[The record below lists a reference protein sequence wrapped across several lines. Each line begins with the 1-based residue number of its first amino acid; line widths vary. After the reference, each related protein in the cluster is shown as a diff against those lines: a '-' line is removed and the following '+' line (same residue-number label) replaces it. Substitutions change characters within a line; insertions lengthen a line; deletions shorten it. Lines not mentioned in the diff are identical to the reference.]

1 MLLQEQIEEQRKQI
15 HTDGYLMSIGE
26 WISLYE
32 KDEIDIHP
40 EFQRYFRWS
49 HTQKSRLIESILLG
63 IPVPQV
69 FVAQRKDGVWEV
81 VDGLQRLST
90 IYQFVGILKDEEGN
104 LEPPLVLDGTE
115 YLSSLKGKKWDD
127 ENDPENS
134 LMPAQRLL
142 IKRSKIGVS
151 IILSDSDENSKY
163 ALFER
168 LNTGGLALSLQ
179 EVRNNTLI
187 SLNSS
192 LYQWVREMSNDPNF
206 KAVTNLNEK
215 QIREQFDMSLVVRYL
230 VFRKWDKN
238 DKMKP
243 YTEEKYI
250 TRKMSEF
257 ARQNNL
263 DLEEETAAFRTTFS
277 LLNEQVGPD
286 CFHSYSLK
294 TGKFDNIFESKI
306 YDCVAPG
313 LGYHYPAIESQSPSD
328 LHDKIVVLWNE
339 LSAISGIR
347 DFPLFL
353 IRTDQ
358 LIPIGRKVFAP

>member
-40 EFQRYFRWS
+40 EFQRFFRWS
-49 HTQKSRLIESILLG
+49 PTQKSRLVESILLG
-63 IPVPQV
+63 IPIPQV

-90 IYQFVGILKDEEGN
+90 IYQFVGILKDEEEN
-104 LEPPLVLDGTE
+104 LEPPLVLEGTE
-115 YLSSLKGKKWDD
+115 YLPSLKGKKWDD

-151 IILSDSDENSKY
+151 IILAESDENSKY

-168 LNTGGLALSLQ
+168 LNTGGLLLSLQ
-179 EVRNNTLI
+179 EVRNNTLV
-187 SLNSS
+187 SLNSA

-206 KAVTNLNEK
+206 KAVINLNER

-230 VFRKWDKN
+230 VFRKWHEN
-238 DKMKP
+238 DKVKQ
-243 YTEEKYI
+243 YFEDEYI
-250 TRKMSEF
+250 TRKMAGIGE
-257 ARQNNL
+257 AKQ
-263 DLEEETAAFRTTFS
+263 FRFRRR
-277 LLNEQVGPD
+277 NRRV
-286 CFHSYSLK
+286 
-294 TGKFDNIFESKI
+294 
-306 YDCVAPG
+306 
-313 LGYHYPAIESQSPSD
+313 
-328 LHDKIVVLWNE
+328 
-339 LSAISGIR
+339 
-347 DFPLFL
+347 
-353 IRTDQ
+353 
-358 LIPIGRKVFAP
+358 